1 MSPTDQLN
9 RPRRG
14 AAAGSGGAPPRSLT
28 TSAMLAGML
37 AAGVTLAVAM
47 SVCVIGWFLAD
58 AGAHGDTTDAL
69 RVGADAWLVGH
80 GTGLGGGLALG
91 VTPLGLTLLLLSGTF
106 RAGRWAGRTADA
118 ETGPDEDRLRAWG
131 LAATMMAGT
140 YGVVAVIVCVLASV
154 AGAAPSLGRAVVLPA
169 LIAFV
174 GGGLGLG
181 AGRGELAALRD
192 RLPDWSRQVLYGA
205 LVGALAVVVLASA
218 ALAASLL
225 VHYDEAA
232 TVISRLHLS
241 TGDAVAFALVLAL
254 FAPNFV
260 LLAAAYLVG
269 PGFAFGTGT
278 VVSPTAVD
286 LGAVPALPV
295 LAAVPAEGRA
305 PGWLLLVI
313 ALPILCGALGAM
325 RAQRAAGGGG
335 YDQVAL
341 RGAAAGFCAG
351 LLLTLA
357 VTLAGGSLGNGRL
370 AEIGAPT
377 LELLAVAGGGMG
389 VGGLLGA
396 LATAWWQRR
405 GEGSTAPLD

>member
-1 MSPTDQLN
+1 MSPTDLLS
-9 RPRRG
+9 RPRR
-14 AAAGSGGAPPRSLT
+14 STGGAGAKPGEPQPRSLT
-28 TSAMLAGML
+28 TSAILAGIL
-37 AAGVTLAVAM
+37 ASTVTLVLSM
-47 SVCVIGWFLAD
+47 SVCLIGWFLAD

-80 GTGLGGGLALG
+80 GTGLAGGLALG
-91 VTPLGLTLLLLSGTF
+91 VTPLGLTLLLLHATF
-106 RAGRWAGRTADA
+106 RAGRWAGRTAEPVEA
-118 ETGPDEDRLRAWG
+118 DRERSWA

-154 AGAAPSLGRAVVLPA
+154 AGAAPSLGRAILVPA

-181 AGRGELAALRD
+181 AGTGDLGTLTD
-192 RLPDWSRQVLYGA
+192 RLPGWLRHVLHGA
-205 LVGALAVVVLASA
+205 LVAALSAVVVAA
-218 ALAASLL
+218 VALALSLVL
-225 VHYDEAA
+225 HYDEAA
-232 TVISRLHLS
+232 TVLSRLHLS
-241 TGDAVAFALVLAL
+241 TADALAFALVLAL

-269 PGFAFGTGT
+269 PGFAVGTGT
-278 VVSPTAVD
+278 VVSPTMVQ

-305 PGWLLLVI
+305 PGWMLLVI
-313 ALPILCGALGAM
+313 ALPILCGAVGAV
-325 RAQRAAGGGG
+325 RAQRGQPVRA
-335 YDQVAL
+335 YDRVAL
-341 RGAAAGFCAG
+341 RGALAGFGAG

-357 VTLAGGSLGNGRL
+357 ITLAGGSLGSGRL
-370 AEIGAPT
+370 SEIGAPT
-377 LELLAVAGGGMG
+377 LEVLAVAGGGMG

-405 GEGSTAPLD
+405 REGSAAPVD